1 MNSNA
6 LLPIGFCHAEVHGSR
21 LFSFREKVS
30 HPSELIKMERK
41 CDLDI
46 AAGFLRSSS
55 LELHVLDTFE
65 ALPRSVAPHLEMLL
79 PVHPQG
85 ETRAAM
91 FVLSD
96 SASWSCLNSSWA
108 GT

>member
-6 LLPIGFCHAEVHGSR
+6 VLPIGFWHATEHGSC
-21 LFSFREKVS
+21 LFSFREKLS
-30 HPSELIKMERK
+30 HPSELIRKERK
-41 CDLDI
+41 CDLDL

-79 PVHPQG
+79 PVHPPG
-85 ETRAAM
+85 ETRVAM

-96 SASWSCLNSSWA
+96 SASWFCLNISWA